1 MPGSESGNCDLT
13 TGQCLCHD
21 GAIGENCDTCVL
33 SGKPFSNI
41 TECLGTKRIRDS
53 KQSDVFISIGTID
66 NNPFNCLDPPQ
77 RWPGQCSDVAL
88 PSRAPARLHVSATI
102 VSGDSAI
109 RDHVS
114 IYWNGWTCFFTCPL
128 AYTWKVY
135 ILVRRG
141 SFLVMPPRFS
151 QSHRIDHQPAR
162 YPVFVHPLSGM
173 NLIELTVA
181 RGSHTAVVRSLI
193 LVDTVEG
200 SSVALSTRHKL
211 QFTSAKYKNWQ
222 TDQRRQDLS
231 VSWENHF
238 YNTYI
243 KKNPSLLF
251 PIERPQFGYDVVTPP
266 LSFSGIQTYNYSGIM
281 SFGLSLYQKNAT
293 YQRLISSQNVTALEQ
308 NWVYRHP
315 KPFESGETYEV
326 EMTAKDIFGHQAFSS
341 ALVYT
346 DFTPPSIT
354 DVIVW
359 KREQSPIR
367 DLDLCSQGR
376 IGSVFTL
383 ELKAM
388 DKESGIEMIE
398 WTISKTK
405 SSTTSEGR
413 GTITS
418 QIQVCSI

>member
-1 MPGSESGNCDLT
+1 M
-13 TGQCLCHD
+13 Q
-21 GAIGENCDTCVL
+21 
-33 SGKPFSNI
+33 KSN
-41 TECLGTKRIRDS
+41 S
-53 KQSDVFISIGTID
+53 FISIETID
-66 NNPFNCLDPPQ
+66 NTPFNCLDPPR
-77 RWPGQCSDVAL
+77 RWPNQCNDVAL
-88 PSRAPARLHVSATI
+88 PSRPPARLHVSAT
-102 VSGDSAI
+102 VLSGDSAL

-114 IYWNGWTCFFTCPL
+114 VYWNGWTCFFTCPL
-128 AYTWKVY
+128 TYTWKVY
-135 ILVRRG
+135 ILVRRD
-141 SFLVMPPRFS
+141 SLLVMPPRFS
-151 QSHRIDHQPAR
+151 QSHRIDHQPVR
-162 YPVFVHPLSGM
+162 YPIFIHPFSGM
-173 NLIELTVA
+173 NLLELTVA
-181 RGSHTAVVRSLI
+181 RGSHTSIVRSLI

-266 LSFSGIQTYNYSGIM
+266 LSFSGIQTFNYSGIM

-293 YQRLISSQNVTALEQ
+293 YKRLIASQNFTALKQ

-326 EMTAKDIFGHQAFSS
+326 EMTAKDIFGHHAFSS

-367 DLDLCSQGR
+367 DLDHCSQGR

-418 QIQVCSI
+418 QIRVCSI